1 MTEDLSHVLALEL
14 YTAAQALDYRQEM
27 LNAARR
33 LAARGDWQALAS
45 KVNNAP
51 REDHAHYAQFVEE
64 VKQLTAA
71 LAEVG
76 EFHAGEAVRK
86 AYETLRGKISFIHR
100 DRAMDGD
107 VRTICELVQ
116 QRAFAGV

>member
-1 MTEDLSHVLALEL
+1 MEL

-33 LAARGDWQALAS
+33 LAARGDAALLAA
-45 KVNNAP
+45 KVSNAP
-51 REDHAHYAQFVEE
+51 REDSPHHAQFVQE
-64 VKQLTAA
+64 VEALTRS

-76 EFHAGEAVRK
+76 DYHAGAAVRR
-86 AYETLRGKISFIHR
+86 AHDRLRQHIGFMHR

-107 VRTICELVQ
+107 VRTVCELV
-116 QRAFAGV
+116 ASGALLDGAA